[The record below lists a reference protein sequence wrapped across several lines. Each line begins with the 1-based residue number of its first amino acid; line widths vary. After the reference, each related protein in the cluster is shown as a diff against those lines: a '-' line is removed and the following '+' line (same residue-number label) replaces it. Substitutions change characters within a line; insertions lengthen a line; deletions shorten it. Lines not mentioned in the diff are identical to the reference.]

1 MILGEDRNF
10 CDYNA
15 PMLLTDFNYDLPEGH
30 IAQEQAVPRDSARLM
45 LVNRSSGEISHHH
58 VFDLPTLLPKD
69 YFIVANNTKVFPAR
83 LLGHKPTG
91 GKVEILLTQPLGHSS
106 YLCIARPG
114 LKVGDVISF
123 GSLLDRRPGEQP
135 SRDAEGGR
143 RLPEGL
149 TGVITQVD
157 DMERIIH
164 FDQNEADLR
173 TTLSTIGTM
182 PTPPYIK
189 KLLGNS
195 KDYQTIY
202 AKYGFSAAAP
212 TAGLHFTEE
221 LLKQIK
227 HDYSWN
233 ELTLNVGLGT
243 FLPVK
248 ENDIQDHHMHAE
260 SYTISPT
267 TAEAIN
273 LQRSVLCKKLLSIGT
288 TTMRALE
295 SNAALTPSSDLRAV
309 ESVAKDRSELLR
321 PGSFS
326 TDIFI
331 YPPYQFRVTDA
342 LMTNFHLPGST
353 LLMLV
358 SAFCSYPNSNEKFTS
373 FSDSLLGRAYAI
385 AIKEK
390 YRFFSFGDA
399 MLII

>member
-1 MILGEDRNF
+1 
-10 CDYNA
+10 
-15 PMLLTDFNYDLPEGH
+15 
-30 IAQEQAVPRDSARLM
+30 
-45 LVNRSSGEISHHH
+45 
-58 VFDLPTLLPKD
+58 
-69 YFIVANNTKVFPAR
+69 
-83 LLGHKPTG
+83 
-91 GKVEILLTQPLGHSS
+91 
-106 YLCIARPG
+106 
-114 LKVGDVISF
+114 
-123 GSLLDRRPGEQP
+123 
-135 SRDAEGGR
+135 
-143 RLPEGL
+143 
-149 TGVITQVD
+149 
-157 DMERIIH
+157 MERVIH

-212 TAGLHFTEE
+212 TAGLHFTEA

-227 HDYSWN
+227 HNYSWN

-267 TAEAIN
+267 TSQNIHS
-273 LQRSVLCKKLLSIGT
+273 LKQSDKKLLSIGT

-295 SNAALTPSSDLRAV
+295 SNAALPPSSDLRAV
-309 ESVAKDRSELLR
+309 CSEAKDRSELLR

-331 YPPYQFRVTDA
+331 YPPYKFQLVDA

-358 SAFCSYPNSNEKFTS
+358 SAFCSAPNSNEKFTS
-373 FSDSLLGRAYAI
+373 FSDSLLGRAYSEAI
-385 AIKEK
+385 REN

>member
-1 MILGEDRNF
+1 
-10 CDYNA
+10 
-15 PMLLTDFNYDLPEGH
+15 MLLSDFNYDLPEDR
-30 IAQEQAVPRDSARLM
+30 IAQEQAIPRDSARLM
-45 LVNRSSGEISHHH
+45 LINRQTLQISHHH
-58 VFDLPTLLPKD
+58 IYDLPSLLPKE

-83 LLGHKPTG
+83 ILGTKPTG
-91 GKVEILLTQPLGHSS
+91 GKVEILLTEPLGQSR
-106 YLCIARPG
+106 YKCIAKPG
-114 LKVGDVISF
+114 LKVGDIVNF
-123 GSLLDRRPGEQP
+123 SLNLSCHVLAINE
-135 SRDAEGGR
+135 
-143 RLPEGL
+143 
-149 TGVITQVD
+149 
-157 DMERIIH
+157 MERTIE
-164 FDQNEADLR
+164 FNQEESVLR
-173 TTLSTIGTM
+173 TSLSSIGTM

-212 TAGLHFTEE
+212 TAGLHFTPE

-227 HDYSWN
+227 VDHSWN

-248 ENDIQDHHMHAE
+248 ENNIKNHHMHEE

-267 TAEAIN
+267 TSSHIKLLKN
-273 LQRSVLCKKLLSIGT
+273 KNQKLLSIGT

-295 SNAALTPSSDLRAV
+295 SNP
-309 ESVAKDRSELLR
+309 ELI
-321 PGSFS
+321 PGHNNTS
-326 TDIFI
+326 IFI
-331 YPPYQFRVTDA
+331 YPPYRFQLTDA

-358 SAFCSYPNSNEKFTS
+358 SAFCSSPNSGEKFTN
-373 FSDSLLGRAYAI
+373 FADSLLGRAYVI
-385 AIKEK
+385 AIQEK

>member
-1 MILGEDRNF
+1 
-10 CDYNA
+10 
-15 PMLLTDFNYDLPEGH
+15 MLLTNFSYDLPEGL
-30 IAQEQAVPRDSARLM
+30 IAQEQAVPRDLARLM
-45 LVNRSSGEISHHH
+45 LINRSTGQISHHH
-58 VFDLPTLLPKD
+58 VYDLPKLLPPD

-83 LLGHKPTG
+83 LMGHKSTG

-106 YLCIARPG
+106 YLCISKPG
-114 LKVGDVISF
+114 LKYGDIVHFQGSDLEGRAQPPDSKAGRSDPTGYERVIKFNQEES
-123 GSLLDRRPGEQP
+123 
-135 SRDAEGGR
+135 
-143 RLPEGL
+143 
-149 TGVITQVD
+149 
-157 DMERIIH
+157 M
-164 FDQNEADLR
+164 LR

-248 ENDIQDHHMHAE
+248 ENDIQNHHMHSE

-267 TAEAIN
+267 TAQNIHSLKN
-273 LQRSVLCKKLLSIGT
+273 SDKNLLSIGT

-309 ESVAKDRSELLR
+309 CSEAKDRSELLR

-358 SAFCSYPNSNEKFTS
+358 SAFCSSPNSSEKFTS
-373 FSDSLLGRAYAI
+373 FADSLLGLAYAI